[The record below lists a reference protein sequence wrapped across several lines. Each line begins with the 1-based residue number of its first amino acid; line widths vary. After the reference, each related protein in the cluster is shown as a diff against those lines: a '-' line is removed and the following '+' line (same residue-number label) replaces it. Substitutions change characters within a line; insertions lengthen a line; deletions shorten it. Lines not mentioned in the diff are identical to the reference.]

1 MGTITVKIYRPQ
13 NIVMCSGNKKIFL
26 TNIKCSLLQNC
37 LQCKMKITFFTNVY
51 TVLCF
56 ISHENGN
63 INESIESNVFTLKNK
78 QTIER
83 VYWNNRNL

>member
-1 MGTITVKIYRPQ
+1 MGIITVKIYRPQ

-26 TNIKCSLLQNC
+26 TNIKYSLLQNC

-51 TVLCF
+51 RVLCF

-63 INESIESNVFTLKNK
+63 INESIESNVSTLKNK